1 VTFVTPRRTT
11 RIIEHRI
18 GDAIPEILIVDAD
31 AESRAELRTLIAPVA
46 RVTEVGS
53 GEEALELAPSRELA
67 AILIDVDL
75 PDSDGFTTITRLRL
89 DPQMR
94 NIPVLF
100 LSYEVPEWF
109 CEQRG
114 YELGALGY
122 LRKPIDAIA
131 LRAKLDVLLTL
142 YRRGV
147 ELRKKTMEAEVK
159 DIYIGVLGHDLRTPL
174 SAILMTARTLLM
186 RGKLEETERTQVS
199 RMARNAERMA
209 SLIRDVLDY
218 TRNHA
223 TGGLPINRR
232 TCDMGDVCSEIIEDL
247 QLLHPDRKIHLSTS
261 GILVGSWDRERIEQV
276 ITNLL
281 SNAVSHGRGDIN
293 VVVQPT
299 PGTPGAVVV
308 SVHNHGEVIAPD
320 DLPHLFE
327 PFKRGSESRLGLGLG
342 LYIVQVIVQAHG
354 GKVEVASNAI
364 SGTTFTTRWPRT

>member
-1 VTFVTPRRTT
+1 MPGRNT
-11 RIIEHRI
+11 RLIEHRHLE
-18 GDAIPEILIVDAD
+18 ARPEILIVDAD
-31 AESRAELRTLIAPVA
+31 AASRAELRKLIAPVA
-46 RVTEVGS
+46 AVTEVGS
-53 GEEALELAPSRELA
+53 SAEALEMAPSRELA

-75 PDSDGFTTITRLRL
+75 PDSDGFSTITRLRL
-89 DPQMR
+89 DPQTR

-122 LRKPIDAIA
+122 LRKPIDEIA

-142 YRRGV
+142 FRRGV
-147 ELRKKTMEAEVK
+147 ELRKKTVEAEVK

-186 RGKLEETERTQVS
+186 RGKLDDTERVAVS

-218 TRNHA
+218 TRNHT
-223 TGGLPINRR
+223 TGDLPINKRQ
-232 TCDMGDVCSEIIEDL
+232 CDLGEVCSEIIDDV
-247 QLLHPDRKIHLSTS
+247 QLLHPERAIHLKR
-261 GILVGSWDRERIEQV
+261 GNNLVGSWDRERIEQV
-276 ITNLL
+276 VTNLL
-281 SNAVSHGRGDIN
+281 SNAVNHGRGDIN
-293 VVVQPT
+293 VVVEP
-299 PGTPGAVVV
+299 TPGAVLV
-308 SVHNHGEVIAPD
+308 SVHNHGEVIP
-320 DLPHLFE
+320 PSEMPNLFE

-342 LYIVQVIVQAHG
+342 LYIVQVIVKAHG
-354 GKVEVASNAI
+354 GTVEVVSNAQ